1 MPRHPDAS
9 ECLASDDVLTCWA
22 SRILAALRRRQGRYH
37 RSLLALAHAQAAGG
51 VRHLLAA
58 AELRRDL
65 GRPLPQRWVAPLV
78 QGLAALPPA
87 RRARALGLLAEV
99 APALLPTLP
108 AAVVDG
114 AAGLPPGA
122 AEGLGRPQPLADADV
137 RAAFLAWVQAQRAGG
152 HALVGNAAS
161 LAGRGLGAQI
171 DAAAAVWRFNH
182 WQGAGANVMDVGGRC
197 DVWVLAPDVQDAP
210 LPAGLR
216 WAVVSGPDPRFRLT
230 RWPLAERLQQAGVA
244 VLTVPLPAWRRAVQA
259 LQAPPSAGVL
269 LLSWLGG
276 LPGGWQGVSALGI
289 GDGAAAGGRYHLAQ
303 PSARPGARHAWAA
316 EAALIA
322 RWRAQGLG

>member
-1 MPRHPDAS
+1 MR
-9 ECLASDDVLTCWA
+9 CWA

-37 RSLLALAHAQAAGG
+37 RSLLALANAQAVGG
-51 VRHLLAA
+51 GHHLLAA

-99 APALLPTLP
+99 VPALLPTLP

-114 AAGLPPGA
+114 AADLPPGA
-122 AEGLGRPQPLADADV
+122 AEQLGRPQPLADAEA

-152 HALVGNAAS
+152 HALVGNAAT
-161 LAGRGLGAQI
+161 LAGRRLGAQI
-171 DAAAAVWRFNH
+171 DASAAVWRFNH
-182 WQGAGANVMDVGGRC
+182 WQGAGAHALDVGGRC

-230 RWPLAERLQQAGVA
+230 RWPLAERLRQAGVP
-244 VLTVPLPAWRRAVQA
+244 VLTVPLPVWRSAVQS
-259 LQAPPSAGVL
+259 LQAPPSAGL
-269 LLSWLGG
+269 LMLAWLGS

-289 GDGAAAGGRYHLAQ
+289 GEGVAAGGRYHLAQ
-303 PSARPGARHAWAA
+303 PAARPGRRHDWSA
-316 EAALIA
+316 EAALVA
-322 RWRAQGLG
+322 RWRAQGLR